1 MDRRSWLK
9 LSAAFGA
16 AMFGMVSGAQ
26 AQDTIKVG
34 ELNSYKNFAAFL
46 EPYKKGMELAVDEIN
61 ASGGVLGKKFEIVS
75 RDDTGN
81 TGEAVRLAD
90 ELMTREKTAFLIG
103 TFPSTVGLAVAR
115 YAKEHKALFIA
126 PEPLPAKTVRSPGN
140 KNPIPPPPP

>member
-1 MDRRSWLK
+1 MDRRSWVK

-90 ELMTREKTAFLIG
+90 ELMTREKTDRK
-103 TFPSTVGLAVAR
+103 STRLNSS
-115 YAKEHKALFIA
+115 H
-126 PEPLPAKTVRSPGN
+126 
-140 KNPIPPPPP
+140 